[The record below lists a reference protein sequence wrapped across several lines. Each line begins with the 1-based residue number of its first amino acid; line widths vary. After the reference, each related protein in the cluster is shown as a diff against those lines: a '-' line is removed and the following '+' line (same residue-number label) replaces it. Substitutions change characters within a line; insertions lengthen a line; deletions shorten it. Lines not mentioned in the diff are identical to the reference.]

1 MNLARSVLKEAL
13 QRRDDNVGID
23 VFPLYSRK
31 LLVAVYK
38 EDVTVKSVLSH
49 HTGPKGQD
57 MWTTTKVRGATKVA
71 LG

>member
-13 QRRDDNVGID
+13 QRRGDNVEID

-31 LLVAVYK
+31 LLVAVCM
-38 EDVTVKSVLSH
+38 ENVSVQSVLSH
-49 HTGPKGQD
+49 RPGPKGQD
-57 MWTTTKVRGATKVA
+57 IWTTTRVMGATKVA